1 MITAITSLL
10 SLNNLKTYAIIAGII
25 IAVWFYKDY
34 QYQKAE
40 NTRQTENISQIRKYD
55 SLKFASQTYT
65 KKELD
70 EYLEY
75 TRKDLRDFLKS
86 NKVSTKRI
94 EQIITQKLKYTDTV
108 TRSVNLQPILDAIN
122 SKKEIKVPIIDST
135 NCMII
140 KGYVAFKNDTL
151 DLKITDRQFTNRSDV
166 ISYWERNQWKFLG
179 IKTRLFGRKTATV
192 IIKDDCGNTETFVIQ
207 KKKK

>member
-10 SLNNLKTYAIIAGII
+10 SLNNLKTYAIIAGVIV
-25 IAVWFYKDY
+25 AVWFYKDY
-34 QYQKAE
+34 QHQKAE

-166 ISYWERNQWKFLG
+166 ISYWERNQWEFLG
-179 IKTRLFGRKTATV
+179 IKTRLFGKKTATV
-192 IIKDDCGNTETFVIQ
+192 IIKDDCGNTETFVIN
-207 KKKK
+207 KKL